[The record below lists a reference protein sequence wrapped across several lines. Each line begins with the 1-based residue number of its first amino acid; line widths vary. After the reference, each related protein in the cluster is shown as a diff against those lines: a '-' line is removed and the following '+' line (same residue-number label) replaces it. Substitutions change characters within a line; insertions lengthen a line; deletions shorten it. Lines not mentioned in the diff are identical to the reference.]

1 VNQKLMKYE
10 LQNVISG
17 KGKVIYGNAIQAV
30 ASYLKGSTGVS
41 KLVKES
47 EFFRKQE
54 TEILI
59 EYVTSND
66 PIRLRFFIRPKI
78 TKSVRSLLE

>member
-1 VNQKLMKYE
+1 MKYE

-17 KGKVIYGNAIQAV
+17 KSKVIHGNAIQAV
-30 ASYLKGSTGVS
+30 ASYLKGSTGAS
-41 KLVKES
+41 RLVKKS

-59 EYVTSND
+59 Q
-66 PIRLRFFIRPKI
+66 
-78 TKSVRSLLE
+78 

>member
-1 VNQKLMKYE
+1 MKYE

-17 KGKVIYGNAIQAV
+17 KGEVIYGNAIQAV
-30 ASYLKGSTGVS
+30 ASYLKGSTGAS

-59 EYVTSND
+59 EYITAND
-66 PIRLRFFIRPKI
+66 LWVKEIKVENCPSEYLK
-78 TKSVRSLLE
+78 